1 MKLYLIKITLLFLV
15 VFFKTSHANNFS
27 VEYNVSTSGI
37 KIGKFNWLLE
47 IRGNKYKSKVNLKNS
62 GFFSPI
68 YSFMGEYSSD
78 GIIENNTFKSQKYTQ
93 YWKTKKKIK
102 IVEMSFDNYLIN
114 LVQKPTEKEE
124 SRINLFK
131 LNQYFDPI
139 TSFINILDGSV
150 EAKTID
156 GRRVY
161 IMERVDIGDSKNI
174 NITIKDYKNIWAD
187 HKRNDLKKIEFNLE
201 EGSFF
206 PKTINIY
213 FKKRVFK
220 LKKN

>member
-47 IRGNKYKSKVNLKNS
+47 IKGNKYKSKVNLKDS
-62 GFFSPI
+62 GLFSAI
-68 YSFMGEYSSD
+68 YSFKGEYSSN

-114 LVQKPTEKEE
+114 LVQKPAEKEE
-124 SRINLFK
+124 SRVNLYK
-131 LNQYFDPI
+131 LHQYFDPI

-187 HKRNDLKKIEFNLE
+187 HKRNDLKKIEFDLE

-206 PKTINIY
+206 PKTISIY

-220 LKKN
+220 LKKI